1 MKTYWVSWPL
11 ERKLNMKFVFKTGS
25 LLRLNWLAESGFPL
39 LRGEQPRTERSF
51 SFVAPWRPWDGCDGH
66 TGRLKL
72 RLREGCP
79 ACDGW
84 RGLTSLLVSNPR
96 SLRSPVSEKW
106 KCVSLSHAPFR
117 VLDFPV
123 MLHTLNQEFNN
134 CSFFSP
140 LKSCTCFPHH
150 TVAKPSAFL
159 YCRFSTLARTAPRF
173 QCS

>member
-11 ERKLNMKFVFKTGS
+11 ERKLNMKFVFKTRS
-25 LLRLNWLAESGFPL
+25 LLRLNWLAESGFPV
-39 LRGEQPRTERSF
+39 LRGEQPRTEYSF
-51 SFVAPWRPWDGCDGH
+51 SFVAPWRPWDGRDGH

-84 RGLTSLLVSNPR
+84 RGFTSLLVSNPH

-117 VLDFPV
+117 STRFPRDAAHIEPRIQQLFFFFIFKVLH
-123 MLHTLNQEFNN
+123 M
-134 CSFFSP
+134 
-140 LKSCTCFPHH
+140 
-150 TVAKPSAFL
+150 
-159 YCRFSTLARTAPRF
+159 FSTSY
-173 QCS
+173 CS